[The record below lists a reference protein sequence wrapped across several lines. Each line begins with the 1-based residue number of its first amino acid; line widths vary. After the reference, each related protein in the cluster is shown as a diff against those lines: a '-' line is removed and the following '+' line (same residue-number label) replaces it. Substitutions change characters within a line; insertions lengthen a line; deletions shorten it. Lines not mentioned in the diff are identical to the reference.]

1 MFGQPRLQRPALGQG
16 GSDWMKEIGA
26 MSNRQLVLTRL
37 VPGAMILILVY
48 LVAAITLHLLPTGFN
63 PVTHEL
69 SDYANGPYGW
79 LMTVGFLGLGLG
91 SLLLVWIVARGHDAG
106 LLSPATLVLLGVW
119 GAARFLAAF
128 FHDDLPGAVPTVHGR
143 IHNVLGAL
151 AFFSV
156 STAMILAS
164 RRFRREPRWSSL
176 SRLSLVLGVL
186 ALTATL
192 LFVGGVESSPTH
204 PVLGLSE
211 RVFYVCAIAWLLLVG
226 SRIARTR
233 T

>member
-1 MFGQPRLQRPALGQG
+1 
-16 GSDWMKEIGA
+16 MKEIGA
-26 MSNRQLVLTRL
+26 MGHRQLVRNRL
-37 VPGAMILILVY
+37 APGAMMLILLY
-48 LVAAITLHLLPTGFN
+48 PVAAITLHLLPTGFN

-106 LLSPATLVLLGVW
+106 LLSPATLLLLGVW

-128 FHDDLPGAVPTVHGR
+128 FHDDLPAAVHTVHGR

-156 STAMILAS
+156 SIAMILAS
-164 RRFRREPRWSSL
+164 RSFRREPHWSSL
-176 SRLSLVLGVL
+176 SRLSLILGVL
-186 ALTATL
+186 ALIATL
-192 LFVGGVESSPTH
+192 LFVGGVESSSPTH

-211 RVFYVCAIAWLLLVG
+211 RVFYVCAIVWLLLVG
-226 SRIARTR
+226 SRIARAR

>member
-1 MFGQPRLQRPALGQG
+1 
-16 GSDWMKEIGA
+16 MKEIGA
-26 MSNRQLVLTRL
+26 MSSRQLVLTRL
-37 VPGAMILILVY
+37 APGAMILILVY

-79 LMTVGFLGLGLG
+79 LMTVGFLALGLG
-91 SLLLVWIVARGHDAG
+91 SLLLVWILARGHDAG

-128 FHDDLPGAVPTVHGR
+128 FHDDLPGALPTVHGR

-151 AFFSV
+151 AFFSI
-156 STAMILAS
+156 SIAMILAS
-164 RRFRREPRWSSL
+164 RSFRRDPRWSSL
-176 SRLSLVLGVL
+176 SMLSLVLGVL
-186 ALTATL
+186 ALIATL
-192 LFVGGVESSPTH
+192 LFVGGVESSSPTH
-204 PVLGLSE
+204 RVLGLSE
-211 RVFYVCAIAWLLLVG
+211 RAFYVCAIVWLLLVG

>member
-1 MFGQPRLQRPALGQG
+1 
-16 GSDWMKEIGA
+16 MKEIGA
-26 MSNRQLVLTRL
+26 MGHRQLVLNRL
-37 VPGAMILILVY
+37 APGAMMLILLY
-48 LVAAITLHLLPTGFN
+48 PVAAIALHLLPTGFN

-91 SLLLVWIVARGHDAG
+91 SLLLVWIVARGHDDG
-106 LLSPATLVLLGVW
+106 LLSPATLLLLGVW

-128 FHDDLPGAVPTVHGR
+128 FRDDLPAAVPTVHRR

-156 STAMILAS
+156 SIAMILAS
-164 RRFRREPRWSSL
+164 RSFRREPHWSSL

-186 ALTATL
+186 ALIATL
-192 LFVGGVESSPTH
+192 LFVGGVESSSPTH

-211 RVFYVCAIAWLLLVG
+211 RVFYVCAIVWLLLVG
-226 SRIARTR
+226 SRIARAR

>member
-1 MFGQPRLQRPALGQG
+1 
-16 GSDWMKEIGA
+16 

-37 VPGAMILILVY
+37 ARGAMILILVY
-48 LVAAITLHLLPTGFN
+48 PVAAIALHLLPTGFN
-63 PVTHEL
+63 PVTNEL

-79 LMTVGFLGLGLG
+79 LMTAGFLGLGLG
-91 SLLLVWIVARGHDAG
+91 SLLLVWIVAKGHDAG

-128 FHDDLPGAVPTVHGR
+128 FHDDLPGAAPTVHGG

-156 STAMILAS
+156 SVAMILAS
-164 RRFRREPRWSSL
+164 RSFRREPRWSSL
-176 SRLSLVLGVL
+176 SRLSLVLGAL
-186 ALTATL
+186 ALIATL
-192 LFVGGVESSPTH
+192 LFVGGVESSSPTH

-211 RVFYVCAIAWLLLVG
+211 RVFYVCAIVWLLLVG
-226 SRIARTR
+226 NRITRTR

>member
-1 MFGQPRLQRPALGQG
+1 
-16 GSDWMKEIGA
+16 
-26 MSNRQLVLTRL
+26 MSNRQLVLNRL
-37 VPGAMILILVY
+37 APGAMILILVY

-128 FHDDLPGAVPTVHGR
+128 FHDDLPGAGPTVHGR

-156 STAMILAS
+156 SIAMILAS
-164 RRFRREPRWSSL
+164 RSFRREPRWSSL
-176 SRLSLVLGVL
+176 GMLSLVLGVL

-192 LFVGGVESSPTH
+192 LFVGGVESSSPTH

-211 RVFYVCAIAWLLLVG
+211 RVFYVCAIVWLLLVG
-226 SRIARTR
+226 SRTARTR

>member
-1 MFGQPRLQRPALGQG
+1 
-16 GSDWMKEIGA
+16 
-26 MSNRQLVLTRL
+26 
-37 VPGAMILILVY
+37 
-48 LVAAITLHLLPTGFN
+48 
-63 PVTHEL
+63 VTHEL

-106 LLSPATLVLLGVW
+106 LLSPTTLVLLGVW
-119 GAARFLAAF
+119 GVARFLAAF
-128 FHDDLPGAVPTVHGR
+128 FRDDLPGAVPTVHGR

-156 STAMILAS
+156 SIAMILAS
-164 RRFRREPRWSSL
+164 RSFRREPRWSSL
-176 SRLSLVLGVL
+176 SMLSLVLGVL
-186 ALTATL
+186 ALIATL
-192 LFVGGVESSPTH
+192 LFVGGVDNSSPTH

-211 RVFYVCAIAWLLLVG
+211 RVFYVCAIVWLLLVG
-226 SRIARTR
+226 IRIARTH

>member
-1 MFGQPRLQRPALGQG
+1 
-16 GSDWMKEIGA
+16 

-37 VPGAMILILVY
+37 APGAMILILVY

-106 LLSPATLVLLGVW
+106 LLSPATLVLIGVW

-186 ALTATL
+186 ALTTTL
-192 LFVGGVESSPTH
+192 LFVGGVESSSPTH

-211 RVFYVCAIAWLLLVG
+211 RVFYVCAIVWLLLVG